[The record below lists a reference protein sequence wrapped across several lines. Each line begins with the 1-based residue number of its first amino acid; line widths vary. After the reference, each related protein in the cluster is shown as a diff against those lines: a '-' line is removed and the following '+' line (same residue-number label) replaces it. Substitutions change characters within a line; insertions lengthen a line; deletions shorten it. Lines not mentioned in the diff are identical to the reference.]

1 MIGTENGAVTV
12 RVFSENPKTA
22 DGYNTFIFRRSVEK
36 SIRKLSWIPVV
47 DGRGN
52 PLPEGVQMGDKTVVY
67 TEAEKSSI
75 RKFVV
80 DVAAGQKG
88 PVFND
93 DFGNISIGRDFV
105 REIQQHCISTRRDV
119 AAVSSARDIASSM
132 VHFAACPNQEVGRR
146 NGILYF
152 EYGLARLM
160 LDDGLYL
167 VMGEVGVRMNSQPYY
182 DQRVVAKFKA
192 DSEAPSLHGHLR
204 IGESALD
211 IVYDSRFRLILQGVD
226 LYFGKLYNQVSQSQ
240 KGKASC
246 R

>member
-105 REIQQHCISTRRDV
+105 REIQQHCSRPPGRESPCRIRNSGSLRGG
-119 AAVSSARDIASSM
+119 SARTM
-132 VHFAACPNQEVGRR
+132 
-146 NGILYF
+146 
-152 EYGLARLM
+152 
-160 LDDGLYL
+160 
-167 VMGEVGVRMNSQPYY
+167 
-182 DQRVVAKFKA
+182 
-192 DSEAPSLHGHLR
+192 
-204 IGESALD
+204 
-211 IVYDSRFRLILQGVD
+211 
-226 LYFGKLYNQVSQSQ
+226 
-240 KGKASC
+240 
-246 R
+246 